1 MKQHKTRFD
10 EECSKLLDQRKQ
22 AKLQWLQNTSHING
36 KNLNNVRRETSRT
49 FRKKEGNYV
58 LKN

>member
-1 MKQHKTRFD
+1 VVV
-10 EECSKLLDQRKQ
+10 ECKPENVD
-22 AKLQWLQNTSHING
+22 
-36 KNLNNVRRETSRT
+36 NLNSVRRETSRT